1 MMKENLV
8 EINTLSVVIIALQWI
23 TFFVLVNSND

>member
-23 TFFVLVNSND
+23 MFFVLVNSND